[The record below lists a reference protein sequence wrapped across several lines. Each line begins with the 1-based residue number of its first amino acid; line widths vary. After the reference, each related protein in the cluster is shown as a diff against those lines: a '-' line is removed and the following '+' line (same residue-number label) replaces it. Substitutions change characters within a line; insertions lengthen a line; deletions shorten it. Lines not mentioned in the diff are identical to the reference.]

1 MYKIVVTDDRFGSYI
16 EEKEV
21 FKELNAEL
29 IILNSKNIE
38 RDKLQ
43 IQNSDALLVNLY
55 PMSKDT
61 ITNLKNCKIISRYGV
76 GYDNVDVESVSQKG
90 IWLSNV
96 PDYSIE
102 DVSDQAL
109 ALLLGN
115 IRKVAYKD
123 RMIRKGE
130 WNLHSNQPI
139 HRMKG
144 AVLGLIGYGAIAKRF
159 HEKSSAFGFSKVM
172 VYDPFI
178 KREIIANKGASPT
191 DLNILLSESDY
202 ISIHV
207 PLNNTSKKMI
217 GKKQL
222 DLMKKNSILINTSR
236 GGVIDEQALTNALL
250 KEQIAGAGLDVFE
263 KEPIPNNSPLLKLNN
278 VILSDHTSW
287 YSEESLKELKTKAAM
302 NVLAVLEGGKPIYPV
317 NNI

>member
-178 KREIIANKGASPT
+178 KKEIIAEKGASPT
-191 DLNILLSESDY
+191 NLNTLLSESDY

-207 PLNNTSKKMI
+207 PLNDTSKKMI
-217 GKKQL
+217 GEKQL
-222 DLMKKNSILINTSR
+222 GLMKKNSILINTSR
-236 GGVIDEQALTNALL
+236 GRVIDEQALTNALL

-278 VILSDHTSW
+278 VTLSDHTSW